1 MIFDLENSH
10 ERRPMPV
17 KFEHSFSK
25 QNDSPMLRGEE
36 YFQERYSLTLK
47 VYAEFWSN
55 TAQLPQKRKQAED
68 LVYAHLFKEMIPA
81 VKELLLKADNE
92 TVYNLAISLLKKMEN
107 SHE

>member
-10 ERRPMPV
+10 ERRLMPV

-25 QNDSPMLRGEE
+25 QNDSSMLRGEE

-55 TAQLPQKRKQAED
+55 TVQLPQKRKQAED
-68 LVYAHLFKEMIPA
+68 LVYTHLFKDMIPL
-81 VKELLLKADNE
+81 VKGILLEADNE
-92 TVYNLAISLLKKMEN
+92 TVYNLATSLLKKMKN